1 LPTHQ
6 NHLLALLPARDR
18 KRLAARCEPVDL
30 QLGSVVCE
38 PGDRLRH
45 VHFPIDSFISLLAVD
60 AAKATLEVGMIGR
73 EGMLGLHEVLG
84 VAQAPTRALVQG
96 AGTSLRMAT
105 KDFRLALQHSA
116 ALRAILLR
124 YVHVSMQQLASS
136 ALCMRFHELRPR
148 LARWLLMTQ
157 DRAGADH
164 FRVTQDFLSS
174 MLGVRR
180 VGVTAAALALQGEGL
195 IAYHRG
201 DMQVCN
207 RAGLQAAACSCYA
220 TDSAAYRAQ
229 LSGGSGVAGA

>member
-1 LPTHQ
+1 LPTRQ
-6 NHLLALLPARDR
+6 NHLFALLPARER
-18 KRLAARCEPVDL
+18 KRIESLCEPVEL
-30 QLGSVVCE
+30 QLSSVVCE
-38 PGDRLRH
+38 PGDKLRH
-45 VHFPIDSFISLLAVD
+45 VHFPVDSFISLLAVD
-60 AAKATLEVGMIGR
+60 AAKSTLEVGMIGR

-105 KDFRLALQHSA
+105 TDFRSELRTSV
-116 ALRAILLR
+116 ALRALLLR

-157 DRAGADH
+157 DRAGSDR
-164 FRVTQDFLSS
+164 FQITQEFLSS

-180 VGVTAAALALQGEGL
+180 VGVTAAAMALQGEGL
-195 IAYHRG
+195 IEYHRG
-201 DMQVCN
+201 AMHVRN

-220 TDSAAYRAQ
+220 SDQAAYQAQ
-229 LSGGSGVAGA
+229 LSGVST